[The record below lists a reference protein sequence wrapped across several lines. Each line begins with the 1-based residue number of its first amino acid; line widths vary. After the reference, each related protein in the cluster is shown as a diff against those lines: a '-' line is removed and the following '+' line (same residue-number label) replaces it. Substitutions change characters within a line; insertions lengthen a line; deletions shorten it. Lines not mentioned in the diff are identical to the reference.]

1 MDEAPSPAA
10 KSAARGR
17 ALAVAALLGLAVA
30 GWAAFQWH
38 ELLVAHAGGQVFCV
52 GGGSHCA
59 EVWDSP
65 FASAV
70 HAYTALPVAGWG
82 VVWGIAAFAVPLVA
96 RVRSGRRRV
105 AEPWVGGTIAIA
117 FAGALGVLVLLAAS
131 YAFGHFCSTCGV
143 TYALVLAYAAVAL
156 FGLGFVTGP
165 EMTRGTLLA
174 AGFAAVAYAALF
186 VPGLRTPRNV
196 AEAGAQAVKSAAS
209 PPPSSP
215 MTGGTPEER
224 EIVRFIETLSP
235 DVQQLLSDTLAAYQA
250 APIWTPP
257 PARTVVGAA
266 QPRLALTEWTDTLCS
281 HCAQMYEVLVQ
292 LRERFGPSAFSLE
305 PHQYP
310 LDPLCNPNV
319 HVPQSQPI
327 RCLAAKVLICAEGKP
342 NEFEFMGDLFRN
354 QSSLND
360 AMLWKFAA
368 QVGTKADLEAC
379 VNTPDTAKKLTD
391 DMKWATDHGIQ
402 GTPLLL
408 ISGRQAIAFPPLIY
422 VLALSRGAVT
432 SPAYAGLPT
441 PQPLPWQK

>member
-1 MDEAPSPAA
+1 MDEARSPAA

-17 ALAVAALLGLAVA
+17 WLAVAALLGRAVA
-30 GWAAFQWH
+30 GWAAFQW
-38 ELLVAHAGGQVFCV
+38 EQLLVAHRGGEVFCV
-52 GGGSHCA
+52 GGGSHCV

-65 FASAV
+65 FANAV

-105 AEPWVGGTIAIA
+105 AEPWVGGTIALA

-131 YAFGHFCSTCGV
+131 YAFGHFCSTCGL
-143 TYALVLAYAAVAL
+143 TYVLVLAYAGVAL
-156 FGLGFVTGP
+156 FGLGFVAGA
-165 EMTRGTLLA
+165 ELTRGALLA
-174 AGFAAVAYAALF
+174 LGIAAIAYAVLF
-186 VPGLRTPRNV
+186 VPGLRTPRNLE
-196 AEAGAQAVKSAAS
+196 AAGAQAVKGAAA
-209 PPPSSP
+209 PAAPAV
-215 MTGGTPEER
+215 MTEGTPEER
-224 EIVRFIETLSP
+224 EIVRFIQSLQP

-250 APIWTPP
+250 APIWSPP
-257 PARTVVGAA
+257 PARTVMGAA
-266 QPRLALTEWTDTLCS
+266 EPRLALTEWTDTLCS

-292 LRERFGPSAFSLE
+292 LRERFGPNAWSLS

-319 HVPQSQPI
+319 HVEQSQPI
-327 RCLAAKVLICAEGKP
+327 RCLAAKVEICSEGKP
-342 NEFEFMGDLFRN
+342 GEFEFMGELFRN
-354 QSSLND
+354 QAKLDD
-360 AMLWKFAA
+360 AMLWRFAEA
-368 QVGTKADLEAC
+368 VGPKAELEAC
-379 VNTPDTAKKLTD
+379 ANSPDTAKKLAD

-408 ISGRQAIAFPPLIY
+408 IGGRQAIAFPPLIY
-422 VLALSRGAVT
+422 VLALSHGAVT